1 MLTLRNNDK
10 LNLIN
15 REFDNAL
22 ESMFQY
28 GTNIKNSILD
38 FTYTSNDDEIIIKG
52 KVSGYSKKEIEV
64 NIENKTL
71 IISAENNEEKGLEG
85 FSKKYT
91 IPNSINTDNI
101 SAICENGL
109 LQLVLPKSKPEVI
122 TKSIKVK

>member
-1 MLTLRNNDK
+1 MLTLGNNDK